1 LLALRMPRLAPKL
14 ATISHA
20 VLRVWFCGRPVRRRL
35 QYRRQ
40 RLRWPRVRLGGTNR
54 CLQLGSPC
62 SCQSARHL
70 PGRGV
75 GPSQWCIMPGGWLA
89 QRPCTLLVAPATP
102 SCSAGTWVRDR
113 HAGASCRC
121 LRTSAARPLAAPPVP
136 AMLFVSST
144 AAATIGVARIPAPQ
158 FGPATLF
165 YWAGVAFLPVA
176 QL

>member
-1 LLALRMPRLAPKL
+1 MLALRMPRLAPKL

-62 SCQSARHL
+62 LAASCAASAGGL
-70 PGRGV
+70 DPAGG
-75 GPSQWCIMPGGWLA
+75 GIMPGGRLA
-89 QRPCTLLVAPATP
+89 QRPCTMLVAPATP